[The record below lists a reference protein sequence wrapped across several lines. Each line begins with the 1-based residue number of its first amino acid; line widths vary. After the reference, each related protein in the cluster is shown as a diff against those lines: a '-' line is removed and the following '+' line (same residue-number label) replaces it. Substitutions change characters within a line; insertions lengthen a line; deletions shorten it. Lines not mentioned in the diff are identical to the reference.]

1 MRLELALLGHLFTI
15 AIKVWGIGLPFNP
28 ESNIRRLAP
37 ARAVPLTAEA
47 TRVFIEALANPVR
60 PAEPDRRS
68 QANPAGGH
76 TAPLP
81 VRQRVL

>member
-1 MRLELALLGHLFTI
+1 MRLVQATTSQYQRGALGTGAAGPPIHRRG
-15 AIKVWGIGLPFNP
+15 KGIGHWPPFQS

-47 TRVFIEALANPVR
+47 TRVFTEALANPVR

-68 QANPAGGH
+68 
-76 TAPLP
+76 
-81 VRQRVL
+81 

>member
-1 MRLELALLGHLFTI
+1 LELALLGHLFTI

-47 TRVFIEALANPVR
+47 TRVFTEALANPCVLLN
-60 PAEPDRRS
+60 PIGALRRTL
-68 QANPAGGH
+68 PGWH
-76 TAPLP
+76 TTPLP